1 MPGTKI
7 NVLRAVLMH
16 DSVSMHSLPDSILCF
31 FFTRRDMPLT
41 KTKNY
46 TGQNSV
52 QNKKKTVCKYSFLS
66 YKNVQTVTK
75 WSSVREEIKMH

>member
-1 MPGTKI
+1 
-7 NVLRAVLMH
+7 
-16 DSVSMHSLPDSILCF
+16 
-31 FFTRRDMPLT
+31 MPLT

-52 QNKKKTVCKYSFLS
+52 QNKKKQCADPFLS
-66 YKNVQTVTK
+66 YKDVQTVTE